1 MENLNAEQIIKALE
15 CCTTGNAPLGCDE
28 CPCEAPTNSFKGSL
42 ECNDEMMKKSLALIK
57 ELTAKSEVQNK
68 AISNLR
74 QVCATNN
81 LDIYRYE
88 KKIQKQQA
96 EIKRLELEKAGA
108 EAGAR
113 MFVKE
118 LQAQIENL
126 QKENKYLRERLAE
139 EAEHKKDMEGKDGV

>member
-1 MENLNAEQIIKALE
+1 MNTEKIIKALE

-28 CPCEAPTNSFKGSL
+28 CPCKAPTNSFKGSL
-42 ECNDEMMKKSLALIK
+42 ACNDEMMKKALALIK
-57 ELTAKSEVQNK
+57 KLTAKSEVQNK

-96 EIKRLELEKAGA
+96 KIERLELEKAGA

-113 MFVKE
+113 MFVEE

-126 QKENKYLRERLAE
+126 KKENKYLRESLADE
-139 EAEHKKDMEGKDGV
+139 REHKEDMKGK